1 MRNTLNLKANIK
13 TFTNKLRTFEYF
25 NNTNWSYVE

>member
-1 MRNTLNLKANIK
+1 MRNTLNLKTKIE

-25 NNTNWSYVE
+25 NNTNG